1 MKNSLSIRQNSI
13 LQFIKDFLNAHPYPP
28 TIRAI
33 RNGCNISS
41 TSVVY
46 YNLQILQRKG
56 FIQRQREVSRGIQLI
71 GKSPTSQDVLELP
84 VVGYIAAGQPLH
96 VPETVSENTDP
107 VETVELPAFVSN
119 GKTNLFGVRV
129 KGDSMVD
136 VHILDGDLVV
146 LERTRHAE
154 AGQMV
159 AAEITS
165 ENSITLKR
173 FYLEGNMVRLQ
184 PENPEHDP
192 IIVPAQDVAVRGKVV
207 GVMRSV

>member
-1 MKNSLSIRQNSI
+1 MKKSLSLRQNSI
-13 LQFIKDFLNAHPYPP
+13 LQFSKEFLTEAPYPP
-28 TIRAI
+28 PIRDI
-33 RNGCNISS
+33 RNGCDISS
-41 TSVVY
+41 TSVVD
-46 YNLQILQRKG
+46 YNLQILERKG

-71 GKSPTSQDVLELP
+71 GKSSTTQDVLELP
-84 VVGYIAAGQPLH
+84 VLGYIAAGEPLH
-96 VPETVSENTDP
+96 VPETISESSDP
-107 VETVELPAFVSN
+107 IETVELPAFVSN
-119 GKTNLFGVRV
+119 GKTDLFGVRV

-154 AGQMV
+154 SGQMV
-159 AAEITS
+159 AAEIAS

-173 FYLEGNMVRLQ
+173 FYLDGNMVRLQ
-184 PENPEHDP
+184 PENPEHEP

>member
-1 MKNSLSIRQNSI
+1 M
-13 LQFIKDFLNAHPYPP
+13 
-28 TIRAI
+28 
-33 RNGCNISS
+33 
-41 TSVVY
+41 
-46 YNLQILQRKG
+46 QILERKG

-71 GKSPTSQDVLELP
+71 GKSSTTQDVLELP
-84 VVGYIAAGQPLH
+84 VLGYIAAGEPLH
-96 VPETVSENTDP
+96 VPETISESSDP
-107 VETVELPAFVSN
+107 IETVELPAFVSN
-119 GKTNLFGVRV
+119 GKTDLFGVRV

-154 AGQMV
+154 SGQMV
-159 AAEITS
+159 AAEIAS

-173 FYLEGNMVRLQ
+173 FYLDGNMVRLQ
-184 PENPEHDP
+184 PENPEHEP